1 MKKFQLILAITVL
14 TASSIILTG
23 CYSCQTCNHL
33 WGKGERSSFPENK
46 FFWDKDCKK
55 ICKSACGDNQTITK
69 FPYGKLGII
78 QLDETL
84 PPNVTVNSEFNYI
97 VKVSNLTK
105 VTVRDV
111 VVTENLPNNFK
122 YVNSAPSA
130 EVEAGNL
137 RWTIDSI
144 GPGEVKTLLV
154 TGVSPTTEC
163 ISICGMLSYRPPIS
177 ETISRCD

>member
-1 MKKFQLILAITVL
+1 MKEIKSILVLIVLAAFVF
-14 TASSIILTG
+14 LTG

-33 WGKGERSSFPENK
+33 WGKGQRSDFPPNK

-78 QLDETL
+78 QLEEIL
-84 PPNVTVNSEFNYI
+84 PPNVTVNTEFNYV

-105 VTVRDV
+105 TTVKEI
-111 VVTENLPNNFK
+111 VVTENLPDNFK
-122 YVNSAPSA
+122 YVSSVPAA
-130 EVEAGNL
+130 DADGKTL
-137 RWTIDSI
+137 KWKIDTIA
-144 GPGEVKTLLV
+144 PGEVKTLLV

-163 ISICGMLSYRPPIS
+163 VRICGMLSYRPPIS

>member
-1 MKKFQLILAITVL
+1 MKKLQFILMLVIFTALIFLA
-14 TASSIILTG
+14 G

-33 WGKGERSSFPENK
+33 WGKGERSSFPPDK

-55 ICKSACGDNQTITK
+55 ICKSSCGDNQTITK

-78 QLDETL
+78 QLEEIL

-97 VKVSNLTK
+97 VKVSNLTN

-111 VVTENLPNNFK
+111 VVTENLPDNFK
-122 YVNSAPSA
+122 YVNSAPA
-130 EVEAGNL
+130 TEVEGKTL

-144 GPGEVKTLLV
+144 SPGEVKTLLV

-163 ISICGMLSYRPPIS
+163 VRICGMLSYRPPIS
-177 ETISRCD
+177 ETITRCD